1 MKQVLVQDIMTKEK
15 DIVKISAFA
24 PVRELLQVMEKR
36 RVRSVVVERMGP
48 HDAYGIVT
56 YVNILRAIYQED
68 GDMDLLNVY
77 DIASKPLI
85 QIVPQLDIKYAAQ
98 LMVKY
103 NRTRLSVTWE
113 GRIVGLI
120 TMSDIA
126 KVLMAEAIREQ
137 VESSSEESEA
147 EESEAEKQ

>member
-1 MKQVLVQDIMTKEK
+1 MKNNLNREMRYETGTRSGGNDQRGGSYYDIAFCPGTR
-15 DIVKISAFA
+15 IVD
-24 PVRELLQVMEKR
+24 
-36 RVRSVVVERMGP
+36 RMSP

-56 YVNILRAIYQED
+56 YVNILHAIYQED

-77 DIASKPLI
+77 DIATKPLI

-98 LMVKY
+98 LMVKH

-126 KVLMAEAIREQ
+126 NVLIAEAMKEG
-137 VESSSEESEA
+137 
-147 EESEAEKQ
+147 

>member
-1 MKQVLVQDIMTKEK
+1 MRQVLVEHVMTKEE
-15 DIVKISAFA
+15 DLVMISPFA
-24 PVRELLQVMEKR
+24 QVRELLKMMEKNH
-36 RVRSVVVERMGP
+36 VRSIIVDRMSP

-56 YVNILRAIYQED
+56 YVNILHAIYQED

-77 DIASKPLI
+77 DIATKPLI

-113 GRIVGLI
+113 GRIVGLV
-120 TMSDIA
+120 TMSNIA
-126 KVLMAEAIREQ
+126 DVLIAEAIKE
-137 VESSSEESEA
+137 
-147 EESEAEKQ
+147 

>member
-1 MKQVLVQDIMTKEK
+1 MKQVLVENVMTKEA
-15 DIVKISAFA
+15 DLIMISPFA
-24 PVRELLQVMEKR
+24 HVREMLQLMKKNNVK
-36 RVRSVVVERMGP
+36 SVIVERMGP

-56 YVNILRAIYQED
+56 YVNVLHAIYQED

-77 DIASKPLI
+77 DIATKPLI

-98 LMVKY
+98 LMVKH

-126 KVLMAEAIREQ
+126 KILMEEAMKEQ
-137 VESSSEESEA
+137 L
-147 EESEAEKQ
+147 